1 MYLDVSLL
9 VCGHLNGLQAYT
21 QA

>member
-9 VCGHLNGLQAYT
+9 VHGHLNGLQAYIQT
-21 QA
+21 